1 MSKLIYTSIVL
12 CLVVALS
19 SCTKYSFQPMH
30 RKVVGTWS
38 FEKVKH
44 RPGFLKGSM
53 DVTKNFSNWEFT
65 FLDNGTAE
73 AYNITNRETK
83 AGSWQMEEY
92 IDTYYDED
100 GTSTSTS
107 EYVLRFYLR
116 DSRGREETYVWNVGS
131 ITANRLRASEYMG
144 NETYTYVMGRR

>member
-1 MSKLIYTSIVL
+1 MKRIIYPSLVL
-12 CLVVALS
+12 CLVLMLG

-30 RKVVGTWS
+30 QKVVGTWS

-44 RPGFLKGSM
+44 RPGLLKGNM
-53 DVTKNFSNWEFT
+53 DVTRNFSDWEFT

-73 AYNITNRETK
+73 AYNIATRQTK
-83 AGSWQMEEY
+83 SGSWQMEEY

-116 DSRGREETYVWNVGS
+116 DSRGKEENYVWNIGS
-131 ITANRLRASEYMG
+131 ITAKRLRASEYMG
-144 NETYTYVMGRR
+144 NETYTYVMARR

>member
-1 MSKLIYTSIVL
+1 MKRIIYTSIVV
-12 CLVVALS
+12 CLLMVWTG
-19 SCTKYSFQPMH
+19 CTKYSFQPMH

-53 DVTKNFSNWEFT
+53 DVTRNFSDWEFT
-65 FLDNGTAE
+65 FLDNGKAE
-73 AYNITNRETK
+73 AYNIATRQTK

-100 GTSTSTS
+100 GTSTATS

-116 DSRGREETYVWNVGS
+116 DSRGQEENYVWNIGS
-131 ITANRLRASEYMG
+131 ITAKRLRASEYMG
-144 NETYTYVMGRR
+144 KETYTYVMSRR